1 MHILDN
7 GFHIIMPHLITW
19 NRFSCRQLGYDNPG
33 FATHIYGKRGLR
45 SRLTNLLQHYWK
57 AKLLPCALKCGLPL
71 ILVFGTMPTK
81 GMPTPG
87 EVRSIE
93 VSIIPR
99 AYPVIPKKCRG
110 GNANSARSRIIAQ
123 NTIPHRSATKWLW
136 DWEFNALPEDGVFRA
151 VVFYRDKFNHKNNIQ
166 VSFNCKI
173 KCH

>member
-1 MHILDN
+1 MPEYMVRHSSISLSVTTFSTQNTLELYFDRWKP
-7 GFHIIMPHLITW
+7 GKVIFWLIIGGIFIVTVACHF
-19 NRFSCRQLGYDNPG
+19 NNP
-33 FATHIYGKRGLR
+33 KV
-45 SRLTNLLQHYWK
+45 Q
-57 AKLLPCALKCGLPL
+57 KLLKVAGAKPA
-71 ILVFGTMPTK
+71 
-81 GMPTPG
+81 
-87 EVRSIE
+87 
-93 VSIIPR
+93 VSR
-99 AYPVIPKKCRG
+99 AVIWVGPKKCRG